1 MILHRY
7 FARRFALVLA
17 WMILLFA
24 LLTALLE
31 MVEILRRFGL
41 GETGMGGLVALIALK
56 VPSGLYP
63 TLPLVMILAAIFTFL
78 SLSRS
83 SELTVARAAGRSAI
97 ANLLA
102 PLAVA
107 LATGALVVAA
117 LNPIVAATL
126 RQYDLLAARYGG
138 APSYTISVGQDGL
151 WLRQGDPDGQVV
163 IQARK
168 ANSDGTRLEGAT
180 FYGFTSEGRARWRI
194 EAASARLVP
203 GAWQLKD
210 AKMWRFE
217 GVGNPEAG
225 ALRMGALEIPSE
237 LSAEGIRDGFGP
249 PSTISIWDL
258 PAFIESLRL
267 AGFST
272 RRHAVWMQ
280 VELAR
285 PLIFLSMVMIGA
297 AFTMRPTR
305 LGHTGLHVLLAL
317 LLGFGL
323 YFIRNFAQVLGE
335 NGQIPVLL
343 AAWAPP
349 LAGILLA
356 WGLLLHMEDA

>member
-7 FARRFALVLA
+7 FARRFAMVLLWMSLV
-17 WMILLFA
+17 FA
-24 LLTALLE
+24 LLTGLLE

-41 GETGMGGLVALIALK
+41 GATGPGGLLALIALK

-63 TLPLVMILAAIFTFL
+63 AMPLVMILAAIYTFL

-83 SELTVARAAGRSAI
+83 SELIVARAAGRSSI
-97 ANLLA
+97 GNLIA
-102 PLAVA
+102 PLIVT
-107 LATGALVVAA
+107 LAAGALVVAA
-117 LNPIVAATL
+117 FNPIVAATL

-138 APSYTISVGQDGL
+138 APSTTISVGRDGL
-151 WLRQGDPDGQVV
+151 WLRQGDQDGQIV

-168 ANSDGTRLEGAT
+168 ANADGTRLEKTT
-180 FYGFTSEGRARWRI
+180 FYGFTEAGRARWRI
-194 EAASARLVP
+194 EAGAATLVL
-203 GAWQLKD
+203 GAWQLRD

-225 ALRMGALEIPSE
+225 AVRMATLEIPSE
-237 LSAEGIRDGFGP
+237 LSADGIRDGFGP

-258 PAFIESLRL
+258 PAFIDSLRQ

-272 RRHAVWMQ
+272 RRHTVWLQ

-297 AFTMRPTR
+297 AFTMRPAR

-335 NGQIPVLL
+335 NGQIPVML

-356 WGLLLHMEDA
+356 WGLMLQMEEA